1 MHARVF
7 LLLLLGTL
15 ISPAHACLNDRDSR
29 LGYALGQFPQVQE
42 VLTGRFER
50 NPALFYEQRVARV
63 EKELAAKPNEF
74 ALYDDIAVALDRLHQ
89 DDSAI
94 AWMQKKRVVL
104 ERIAPRES
112 LMKPEWKEHWYSY
125 HANLGTFYAHRWI
138 SKHNEHDLADLKQ
151 ARDHIARAVEIKP
164 EAHFGREPVQLLV
177 IEWLLDGR
185 KESLA
190 DFLESEFPE
199 RLRAQQEEL
208 RQQVPVGKRTPEIE
222 AWLQLAPNKAAIEG
236 LTGLVVLGAAWES
249 VDLFDAIAHFLKKE
263 RNVAILAQFRVD
275 ELVKAGRKS
284 FFSAFAASTPDDE
297 SWVKSRYDELRQEA
311 DSWQQNRTEY
321 LLVRLK
327 AGRHPDTDPGF
338 WNDWHP
344 RPLPYQHRPWYVTL
358 FGDDFLNAAFRFIVF
373 PALVLLA
380 IRGIGRQIKQRWR
393 T

>member
-15 ISPAHACLNDRDSR
+15 LSPAHACLNDRDSR

-177 IEWLLDGR
+177 IQWLLDGR

-190 DFLESEFPE
+190 DFLESEFPAE
-199 RLRAQQEEL
+199 
-208 RQQVPVGKRTPEIE
+208 
-222 AWLQLAPNKAAIEG
+222 NAAVIEG
-236 LTGLVVLGAAWES
+236 LAGLVVLGAAWES